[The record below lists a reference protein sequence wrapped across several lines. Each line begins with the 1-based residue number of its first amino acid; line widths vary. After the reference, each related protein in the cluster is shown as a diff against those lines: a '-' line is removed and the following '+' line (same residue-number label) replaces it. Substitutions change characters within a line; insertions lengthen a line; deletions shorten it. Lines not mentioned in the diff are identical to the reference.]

1 MNYEQIKTIVEE
13 VMNNATIVD
22 WWIYILIIVFSAIGG
37 FLGAYLKKKAENLAT
52 KEDIE
57 DITKKIEDIRSEYS
71 NQLELH
77 KASLQLSNQLKL
89 AALDKRLE
97 KHQEAFTL
105 WRNLLFSLRDEDKIG
120 TAIDESQKWW
130 DKYCLYLSDEAR
142 AAFHTAIILAVD
154 FRNLLRTDS
163 ETIKEWFNKINEAG
177 KKIVEAVNLPPLSE
191 DEIKPITKDEKS

>member
-1 MNYEQIKTIVEE
+1 MNYVQIKTLVEE
-13 VMNNATIVD
+13 AIKNGASLD
-22 WWIYILIIVFSAIGG
+22 WWVYILIIVFSAVGG

-57 DITKKIEDIRSEYS
+57 VITKRVEDIRSEYS
-71 NQLELH
+71 KQLELH

-89 AALDKRLE
+89 ASLDKRLE

-105 WRNLLFSLRDEDKIG
+105 WRNLLFSLRDQIKIE

-130 DKYCLYLSDEAR
+130 DKNCLYLSDEAR
-142 AAFHTAIILAVD
+142 SAFHTAFILAVD
-154 FRNLLRTDS
+154 FRNLPMTDS
-163 ETIKEWFNKINEAG
+163 ETIKEWFDKIDEAG

-191 DEIKPITKDEKS
+191 DKIKPLNEKGKS